1 MLREYD
7 YSAPPS
13 DTREF
18 AECIGCS
25 FTEKKGVGH
34 FPMSESPEAFN
45 TYLTPVLD
53 QITAD

>member
-1 MLREYD
+1 MLCEYD
-7 YSAPPS
+7 YYAPPS
-13 DTREF
+13 GTREI

-25 FTEKKGVGH
+25 FTEITGFGH

>member
-25 FTEKKGVGH
+25 FTEMKGVGH